1 MSVTDM
7 YANGI
12 MKQLLDKGIITPTV
26 YRSLEIFMEVKNLEL
41 SGKKRTHAVEEI
53 AQKCRVCEDT
63 VWRAIKKIE
72 A

>member
-7 YANGI
+7 YSNGI

-26 YRSLEIFMEVKNLEL
+26 YRSLEIVLEVQNLQL
-41 SGKKRTHAVEEI
+41 SGKKRSHAVEEV
-53 AQKCRVCEDT
+53 ARKCRVCDDT
-63 VWRAIKKIE
+63 VWKALRKIK